1 MARSTLDPWVA
12 TDAAVD
18 PLRHALRLAHAHE
31 SARSGARV
39 SDAVRA
45 VIDRSWQR
53 SAAAGVDPT
62 TIRVAPL
69 LDPESLAMRR
79 SEHPLIAVRST
90 LTRVLRDLA
99 ASAPHVFAISD
110 EHGVLL
116 WVDGP
121 QGEVERASDE
131 MAFEVG
137 ADWSERTAG
146 TNAVGTALAE
156 NHAVQIF
163 SAEHFRPSVH
173 GWTCSGAPIHD
184 PETGRVIGALDAT
197 ADLRTVSPRTLP
209 IVQAAARAAEITL
222 QARATERDVR
232 LRQRALHR
240 PAGAPRPEFA
250 LTASGRV
257 LRLDGAGSPAPVGP
271 GDAHWR
277 LPLPPATGGDVLL
290 PDGRTGHA
298 EPCGADG
305 FLVYATAMPRQAA
318 PTVALELLGTGNP
331 TVAISGVSRVI
342 SRGQAD
348 LLGLLADAPEGL
360 RAEQLA
366 VLLHGDEAH
375 PGTVRAACSRLRS
388 RLPGVIATD
397 PYRLTDGV
405 RSDLETVRSALRAGD
420 LLRAVG
426 AYRGPL
432 LPASTAPGVRHA
444 ADDLH
449 AELRGALLE
458 ARPVAALEVWCAAPH
473 GRDDLPAADALA
485 RALPPGD
492 PRRGAAQGRV
502 RALRRRLGL

>member
-39 SDAVRA
+39 GSAVRA
-45 VIDRSWQR
+45 VVDRSWRR
-53 SAAAGVDPT
+53 SAAAGVDPST
-62 TIRVAPL
+62 ARVGPL
-69 LDPESLAMRR
+69 LDAESLAVRR
-79 SEHPLIAVRST
+79 SEHPLVAVRST

-121 QGEVERASDE
+121 QGVVERASDE

-222 QARATERDVR
+222 RARATERDVR

-250 LTASGRV
+250 LSASGRV
-257 LRLDGAGSPAPVGP
+257 LRLDGAGPTVPAGP
-271 GDAHWR
+271 GDGHWR
-277 LPLPPATGGDVLL
+277 LPLPDAAGGEVLL

-298 EPCGADG
+298 EPCGGDG
-305 FLVYATAMPRQAA
+305 FLVYATETTGRSTPA
-318 PTVALELLGTGNP
+318 TALELLGTGNP
-331 TVAISGVSRVI
+331 TVTVSGVSRVI

-348 LLGLLADAPEGL
+348 LLGLLADAPDGL

-366 VLLHGDEAH
+366 VLLHGDDAH
-375 PGTVRAACSRLRS
+375 PGTARAACSRLRS
-388 RLPGVIATD
+388 RLPGVLLAD
-397 PYRLTDGV
+397 PYRLADGV
-405 RSDLETVRSALRAGD
+405 RTDLELVRSALRAGD

-432 LPASTAPGVRHA
+432 LPASTAPGVRRV

-458 ARPVAALEVWCAAPH
+458 ARPVGALEVWCAAPH
-473 GRDDLPAADALA
+473 GRDDLPAAEALV

-502 RALRRRLGL
+502 RTLRRRLGL

>member
-18 PLRHALRLAHAHE
+18 PLRHALRLAQAHE
-31 SARSGARV
+31 SARGGARV
-39 SDAVRA
+39 GDAVRA

-62 TIRVAPL
+62 RIAPL
-69 LDPESLAMRR
+69 LDPESLAARR
-79 SEHPLIAVRST
+79 SEHPLVAVRST

-99 ASAPHVFAISD
+99 ASAPHIFAISD

-137 ADWSERTAG
+137 ADWSEQTAG

-257 LRLDGAGSPAPVGP
+257 LRLDGVGSATPIGP

-277 LPLPPATGGDVLL
+277 LPLPPATGGEILL

-298 EPCGADG
+298 EPSGSDG
-305 FLVYATAMPRQAA
+305 FLVYATATARHVA

-331 TVAISGVSRVI
+331 TVTISGVSRVI

-405 RSDLETVRSALRAGD
+405 RSDLETVRSALRSGD

-432 LPASTAPGVRHA
+432 LPASTAPGVRRA

-458 ARPVAALEVWCAAPH
+458 ARPVAALEIWCAAPH
-473 GRDDLPAADALA
+473 GRDDLPAAEALA